1 MEREF
6 TVKEI
11 ENKISEIR
19 KQNNGNKQIYTNYLP
34 LVRADNQECFTG
46 CEGKST
52 ILYFTKTNIVNRIV
66 FYSSDRDELIDMLK
80 KCPKGMGLD
89 IASRE
94 REVEDD
100 YIIEAGFHKIA
111 LLQRL
116 YYPDVTMEDEELW
129 KNKKFSELYS
139 NRNDEIV
146 EYAKKGDEKE
156 LLTLFKQIFNI
167 YIDHVPTEKELLENY
182 IEKDGMLVCR
192 ENGKIVALIGYLL
205 NGKRMFLIH
214 AVNISGDY
222 RKLAALS
229 VRLRD
234 IALEK
239 KVKFCYGMLELSE
252 NREKALKYYQRRGTE
267 LVDFFNHI
275 YANADIRSDVGE
287 IVG

>member
-1 MEREF
+1 
-6 TVKEI
+6 
-11 ENKISEIR
+11 
-19 KQNNGNKQIYTNYLP
+19 
-34 LVRADNQECFTG
+34 
-46 CEGKST
+46 
-52 ILYFTKTNIVNRIV
+52 
-66 FYSSDRDELIDMLK
+66 
-80 KCPKGMGLD
+80 MGLD

>member
-182 IEKDGMLVCR
+182 IEKDSMLVCR